1 MSFFRGVGYR
11 GQSCADNDWLD
22 QFIRMISFGRGGD
35 DYTKWGDAFESPP
48 AQFDQRAYDAALER
62 GGELSEFATLFDD
75 LCADRGFCAAHGYAP
90 EDSLGRS
97 VSNRMGGPGLES
109 HVRSGRCWDVY
120 EARNQWRGVD
130 LAHAPSD
137 LSAWWRC
144 CCKVLEVSYMRSY
157 RDLDV
162 PRVCQ
167 ASPRGVATKAQD
179 KLNGRLIKR
188 EISQPEYEI
197 LWNQINSARRVGK
210 IYT

>member
-1 MSFFRGVGYR
+1 MVPPRLEHVPAPPTRSEILKPIGCLNILVFSKMATERVLGGVALR
-11 GQSCADNDWLD
+11 
-22 QFIRMISFGRGGD
+22 
-35 DYTKWGDAFESPP
+35 
-48 AQFDQRAYDAALER
+48 RAKSA
-62 GGELSEFATLFDD
+62 
-75 LCADRGFCAAHGYAP
+75 
-90 EDSLGRS
+90 
-97 VSNRMGGPGLES
+97 VS
-109 HVRSGRCWDVY
+109 
-120 EARNQWRGVD
+120 A
-130 LAHAPSD
+130 
-137 LSAWWRC
+137 
-144 CCKVLEVSYMRSY
+144 EVVEHEISYMQSY

>member
-1 MSFFRGVGYR
+1 MKPIGRLNILVFSKMATERVLGGVALR
-11 GQSCADNDWLD
+11 
-22 QFIRMISFGRGGD
+22 
-35 DYTKWGDAFESPP
+35 
-48 AQFDQRAYDAALER
+48 RAKSAVGAEVVEQVHELGELPAAL
-62 GGELSEFATLFDD
+62 
-75 LCADRGFCAAHGYAP
+75 
-90 EDSLGRS
+90 
-97 VSNRMGGPGLES
+97 

-120 EARNQWRGVD
+120 EARDHWAGVD

-144 CCKVLEVSYMRSY
+144 CCKVLQVSYMRSY

>member
-1 MSFFRGVGYR
+1 MV
-11 GQSCADNDWLD
+11 
-22 QFIRMISFGRGGD
+22 
-35 DYTKWGDAFESPP
+35 PP
-48 AQFDQRAYDAALER
+48 RLER
-62 GGELSEFATLFDD
+62 GAGALALFDD

-144 CCKVLEVSYMRSY
+144 CCKVLEISYMQSY

-162 PRVCQ
+162 PSVCQ
-167 ASPRGVATKAQD
+167 ASPRGVA
-179 KLNGRLIKR
+179 LMYR
-188 EISQPEYEI
+188 E
-197 LWNQINSARRVGK
+197 NSANGWIQRWK
-210 IYT
+210 IGY

>member
-1 MSFFRGVGYR
+1 
-11 GQSCADNDWLD
+11 
-22 QFIRMISFGRGGD
+22 
-35 DYTKWGDAFESPP
+35 
-48 AQFDQRAYDAALER
+48 
-62 GGELSEFATLFDD
+62 
-75 LCADRGFCAAHGYAP
+75 
-90 EDSLGRS
+90 
-97 VSNRMGGPGLES
+97 MGGPGLES

-120 EARNQWRGVD
+120 EARDHWRGVD

-167 ASPRGVATKAQD
+167 ASPRGVASKAQD